1 MHLIYSLALA
11 HKQKKKKKKANQQ
24 TGDETSWIKCSEIT
38 QMFNREAFGGFVGD
52 AH

>member
-11 HKQKKKKKKANQQ
+11 RKQKKKKANQQ